1 MSSNL
6 ELTLQDTENVIMIIN
21 DCYSS
26 NIHLFSFLDLLDE
39 NSYMYH
45 QIMDTIE
52 NISIGL
58 DENGKK
64 EYLSDFIVWNNEKLS
79 FFFTDEN
86 HKKQFINGFQE

>member
-6 ELTLQDTENVIMIIN
+6 ELTLQDTENVMMIIN

-39 NSYMYH
+39 NSYLYNE
-45 QIMDTIE
+45 IIETIN
-52 NISIGL
+52 NICMGL

-64 EYLSDFIVWNNEKLS
+64 EFLSDYIVWDNEKSS
-79 FFFTDEN
+79 FFFIDEK
-86 HKKQFINGFQE
+86 HKKQFISGFQE

>member
-6 ELTLQDTENVIMIIN
+6 ELTLQDTENVMMIIN

-26 NIHLFSFLDLLDE
+26 NIQLFSFLDLLDE
-39 NSYMYH
+39 NGYMYN
-45 QIMDTIE
+45 QIIDTIN
-52 NISIGL
+52 NICMGL

-64 EYLSDFIVWNNEKLS
+64 ELLSDFIVWDNEKLS

-86 HKKQFINGFQE
+86 HKKQFVNGFQE